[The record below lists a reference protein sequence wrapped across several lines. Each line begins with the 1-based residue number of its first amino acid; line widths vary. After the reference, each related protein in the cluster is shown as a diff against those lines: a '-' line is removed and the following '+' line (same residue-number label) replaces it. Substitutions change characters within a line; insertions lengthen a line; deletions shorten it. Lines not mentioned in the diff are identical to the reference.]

1 MGPGWMA
8 VTMIAVFLIAFAIL
22 NLVEKG
28 SLD

>member
-1 MGPGWMA
+1 MGPGWVA
-8 VTMIAVFLIAFAIL
+8 VIMIAVFLVIFAIL

>member
-8 VTMIAVFLIAFAIL
+8 VTMIAVFFVIFAIL

>member
-8 VTMIAVFLIAFAIL
+8 VTMIAAFLVIFAIL